1 MRLVERLLELFV
13 GTEGDGRGSDG
24 LQGGLAVLGQGQR
37 AHLHHHPALQELLH
51 TRHGHHPEERPLNV
65 LHLQDGE
72 IEIDKLTTRMPI
84 KAILTPL
91 KRFIFMIPM
100 LSGILYQPLLN
111 NGLGLNSDYL
121 TKVKA
126 YNASSFIR

>member
-1 MRLVERLLELFV
+1 MFV
-13 GTEGDGRGSDG
+13 RTESDCRGRDR
-24 LQGGLAVLGQGQR
+24 LQGWLTVLGER
-37 AHLHHHPALQELLH
+37 ESAHLHHHTALQELLH

-91 KRFIFMIPM
+91 KRFIFMIPI
-100 LSGILYQPLLN
+100 LSGILF
-111 NGLGLNSDYL
+111 
-121 TKVKA
+121 V
-126 YNASSFIR
+126 